1 MNIKLRAVYG
11 SFYFEMGEWFM
22 FESLSSLFQKMIV
35 NKSLL
40 FGTAA
45 GALSTFM
52 DAIFE
57 AKGFRQMHIY
67 IASALAIIVFLDYI
81 VGVRVAKKNGSY
93 KSSIGIDAVI
103 RDGVIFLVVA
113 VGWIFDQML
122 DTGAL
127 VFAVL
132 AFSFFYHNF
141 QSFVANLYVL
151 GWDKHYPMWL
161 FKIVESEI
169 NAKINKFQNKGEG
182 K

>member
-1 MNIKLRAVYG
+1 
-11 SFYFEMGEWFM
+11 M
-22 FESLSSLFQKMIV
+22 FENLTSVFQKMII
-35 NKSLL
+35 NKSLVL
-40 FGTAA
+40 
-45 GALSTFM
+45 GALTGTLGAFFDSM
-52 DAIFE
+52 LQ
-57 AKGFRQMHIY
+57 AKGFKVLHIY
-67 IASALAIIVFLDYI
+67 IALALAIIVFLDYV

-103 RDGVIFLVVA
+103 RDGIIFLIVA
-113 VGWIFDQML
+113 VGWIFDQL
-122 DTGAL
+122 LGTGAF

-132 AFSFFYHNF
+132 SLSFIYHNF

-169 NAKINKFQNKGEG
+169 NAKINKFQNKGEE